1 MFLLPILQNV
11 LIGFCSG
18 PGTLCV
24 HTIAETDRFLP
35 QEAPSPPPLWLQT
48 RLTQP
53 MLRISYDQKPTRPRA
68 VRPIQKQTPDHRVNN
83 HSLCDW
89 TPHPRLQHLHLP
101 SMDVS
106 GFICGIAQNQIL
118 SDTDK

>member
-18 PGTLCV
+18 PGALCI
-24 HTIAETDRFLP
+24 HTTAETDGILP
-35 QEAPSPPPLWLQT
+35 QEASSPPPLWLQT

-53 MLRISYDQKPTRPRA
+53 TLGISYDQKPTPPRA
-68 VRPIQKQTPDHRVNN
+68 VHPVQKQMPDHGVNN

-89 TPHPRLQHLHLP
+89 TPHPCLHHLHLP
-101 SMDVS
+101 SVDM
-106 GFICGIAQNQIL
+106 
-118 SDTDK
+118 